1 MWEKEKERKAS
12 KLQAARYILLQSR
25 YPEYWWYKTMRIN
38 GTDKMYVYC
47 RVVRHSNTGMFG
59 TCIVV
64 WQPTRRKIAPEV
76 AEIGKES
83 GVSSYRIMLN
93 STLTEF

>member
-1 MWEKEKERKAS
+1 MYIVELSDIQICLA
-12 KLQAARYILLQSR
+12 LAA
-25 YPEYWWYKTMRIN
+25 
-38 GTDKMYVYC
+38 
-47 RVVRHSNTGMFG
+47 
-59 TCIVV
+59 IVV
-64 WQPTRRKIAPEV
+64 WQPTCRKIAPQV